1 MHRAARR
8 HAATGLAAM
17 AIAAM
22 LCGCGTVASER
33 TAASASPSPSASVVD
48 TATAVPTASAT
59 RSPGP
64 TSPSHPTAPPPAAP
78 SSRKVSEADDRGTV
92 TLRAGGTLSV
102 VLHSTYWQYD
112 PPSDPSVLRS
122 QADPTYSPDPP
133 GSCVPGGGCG
143 TLTAG
148 FRALRPGRAVITAH
162 RTSCGEA
169 MACVGDAGR
178 FSVTVVV
185 SD

>member
-1 MHRAARR
+1 
-8 HAATGLAAM
+8 
-17 AIAAM
+17 
-22 LCGCGTVASER
+22 
-33 TAASASPSPSASVVD
+33 
-48 TATAVPTASAT
+48 
-59 RSPGP
+59 
-64 TSPSHPTAPPPAAP
+64 
-78 SSRKVSEADDRGTV
+78 V
-92 TLRAGGTLSV
+92 TLRTGGTLSV